1 MLDRAGVSAAIKKRY
16 GAVLQAQWLEKC
28 ATYIEQELGEH
39 EEAAGSRKLMH
50 LETQVRL
57 VAEQLVHSEI
67 SDSCH
72 PSLVVEAGSQQ
83 VKRLPEN
90 PGAFLQVQSVV
101 EVGVSKYAMWE
112 AAREKE
118 DFEQRGIRP
127 SYLPQLT
134 DEDESGS
141 GEANSTAGT
150 QAQTQP
156 PTQAEA
162 SGDRHPKIPH
172 KMLKLV
178 LTDGRRQVS
187 ALEVE
192 PIVQLSAE
200 LAIGSKVVVTNAQIL
215 EGTGVLCLRGG
226 NIRVVGGEP
235 AHGAALDSSEKQKKI
250 LAAKKKL
257 KSFQAKRAAASEPP
271 TASAAEEEA
280 AVPEEEEGSGRAAA
294 KDDEA
299 DVLSKELEQLK
310 VQINGQREQLQ
321 EENRTTRAELVGCQA
336 RLAALIESAA
346 ATEQGLQEQV
356 ATLGRDLQAMT
367 ERATASEAQHAQEK
381 KDLEDN
387 IQQLESA
394 VATGAAALADTQA
407 ALVGSQAG
415 LAEAQAQH
423 KQEKASLDDKVQQLE
438 FDVSAGVAAL
448 SSAQT
453 QHAQEKSRLES
464 DISSVQA
471 ELADSQAQLGQAL
484 ATGAASQAQAAELE
498 QALATASAD
507 GAAKQRRVD
516 DLEANLAHE
525 AHVRSNIQAK
535 HDSLAAAL
543 KEARADIDRLSSEV
557 AEAGRALQTEQA
569 LKDDAL
575 GQSAAQAQAHA
586 SERAA
591 LEAASAKLAQ
601 QLDDETHTCA
611 DVRLALQAEQ
621 ARAQARDVE
630 LTQQLEQE
638 HTARTEAEAAHAQA
652 LAAMAELEERNNKL
666 AEDLQIDA
674 QAARETFEE
683 LMQEHHDLE
692 RRHARLT
699 ATHAR
704 LADNHLRAI
713 ASTQAWLTEL
723 QEAATRHQVEAASWA
738 EPSAEPN
745 DGAGDGNEAD
755 TLSKPA
761 APAAQQQQQRK
772 QQRQQRRQ

>member
-235 AHGAALDSSEKQKKI
+235 AQY
-250 LAAKKKL
+250 
-257 KSFQAKRAAASEPP
+257 
-271 TASAAEEEA
+271 
-280 AVPEEEEGSGRAAA
+280 
-294 KDDEA
+294 
-299 DVLSKELEQLK
+299 
-310 VQINGQREQLQ
+310 
-321 EENRTTRAELVGCQA
+321 
-336 RLAALIESAA
+336 
-346 ATEQGLQEQV
+346 
-356 ATLGRDLQAMT
+356 
-367 ERATASEAQHAQEK
+367 
-381 KDLEDN
+381 
-387 IQQLESA
+387 
-394 VATGAAALADTQA
+394 
-407 ALVGSQAG
+407 
-415 LAEAQAQH
+415 
-423 KQEKASLDDKVQQLE
+423 
-438 FDVSAGVAAL
+438 
-448 SSAQT
+448 
-453 QHAQEKSRLES
+453 
-464 DISSVQA
+464 
-471 ELADSQAQLGQAL
+471 
-484 ATGAASQAQAAELE
+484 
-498 QALATASAD
+498 
-507 GAAKQRRVD
+507 
-516 DLEANLAHE
+516 
-525 AHVRSNIQAK
+525 
-535 HDSLAAAL
+535 
-543 KEARADIDRLSSEV
+543 
-557 AEAGRALQTEQA
+557 
-569 LKDDAL
+569 
-575 GQSAAQAQAHA
+575 
-586 SERAA
+586 
-591 LEAASAKLAQ
+591 AQ
-601 QLDDETHTCA
+601 QTL
-611 DVRLALQAEQ
+611 R
-621 ARAQARDVE
+621 AR
-630 LTQQLEQE
+630 
-638 HTARTEAEAAHAQA
+638 
-652 LAAMAELEERNNKL
+652 MAELL
-666 AEDLQIDA
+666 GVAD
-674 QAARETFEE
+674 
-683 LMQEHHDLE
+683 
-692 RRHARLT
+692 RRRT
-699 ATHAR
+699 
-704 LADNHLRAI
+704 
-713 ASTQAWLTEL
+713 
-723 QEAATRHQVEAASWA
+723 
-738 EPSAEPN
+738 
-745 DGAGDGNEAD
+745 
-755 TLSKPA
+755 
-761 APAAQQQQQRK
+761 
-772 QQRQQRRQ
+772 